1 MKKNMN
7 ENIDPNDVVKRVL
20 LMMKYDLSQTL
31 TENKEKVEPITED
44 TGTAAVVGG
53 GLGAATGYGLASYG
67 LFPGAA
73 STIPGLA
80 GYAGTTGLG
89 VAAETIGGALG
100 IGLTG
105 GAAVIGGAVGLAV
118 IPLVYWYS
126 RKDTGSAD
134 KVKSLFKMC
143 STNPNI
149 NKLPRKI
156 SDREVRDLADD
167 IYDALNHSTLGF
179 MGGTDEDK
187 LYDTFRRISDGTSS
201 DVCALY
207 KRYTSTRGELYED
220 LDSDIDSPDEWEQ
233 IYRPIRNC
241 VEDSLLEL
249 QKHNPC
255 KTGEVLDIK
264 TKTCVKL
271 TLSDD
276 EKLKRAKACGH
287 NSWEEY
293 KKSNWGCLKKG
304 NKNQKKS
311 SQFKVCTGTYSVGCK
326 SQVIRKAQG
335 CLGITA
341 DGLFGPETKGAVV
354 AKLGRSS
361 FTDADVNTI
370 CGTTTQ
376 TTQPVST
383 TPVNEPEEISTET
396 TNINDFLKGL

>member
-1 MKKNMN
+1 MN
-7 ENIDPNDVVKRVL
+7 ENIDPNDVVKRAL

-53 GLGAATGYGLASYG
+53 GLGYAGAATLAAKG
-67 LFPGAA
+67 
-73 STIPGLA
+73 
-80 GYAGTTGLG
+80 GTTLGTSVIIPLSSALG
-89 VAAETIGGALG
+89 VTTTVAAG
-100 IGLTG
+100 I
-105 GAAVIGGAVGLAV
+105 IGGAVGLAV
-118 IPLVYWYS
+118 VPLVYWIT
-126 RKDTGSAD
+126 RKDTGSAE
-134 KVKSLFKMC
+134 KVKGLFRMC
-143 STNPNI
+143 STNPNL

-156 SDREVRDLADD
+156 SDKEIRDLADD
-167 IYDALNHSTLGF
+167 IYDALNYSTLGF
-179 MGGTDEDK
+179 MAGTDEDK

-233 IYRPIRNC
+233 IYRPMRNC

-255 KTGEVLDIK
+255 KAGEIINPK
-264 TKTCVKL
+264 TKTCVTIKK
-271 TLSDD
+271 
-276 EKLKRAKACGH
+276 EKKQITPTP
-287 NSWEEY
+287 
-293 KKSNWGCLKKG
+293 KKST
-304 NKNQKKS
+304 
-311 SQFKVCTGTYSVGCK
+311 QFKMCTGTYSVGCK
-326 SQVIRKAQG
+326 SEVIRKAQG

-354 AKLGRSS
+354 AKLGKSV
-361 FTDADVNTI
+361 FTDADINTI

-376 TTQPVST
+376 TTQQVSP
-383 TPVNEPEEISTET
+383 TPINEPEEIGTET

>member
-1 MKKNMN
+1 MN
-7 ENIDPNDVVKRVL
+7 ENIDPNDVVKRAL

-53 GLGAATGYGLASYG
+53 GLGYAGAATLAAKG
-67 LFPGAA
+67 
-73 STIPGLA
+73 
-80 GYAGTTGLG
+80 GTTLGASVIIPLSSALG
-89 VAAETIGGALG
+89 VTTTVAAG
-100 IGLTG
+100 I
-105 GAAVIGGAVGLAV
+105 IGGAVGLAV
-118 IPLVYWYS
+118 VPLVYWIT
-126 RKDTGSAD
+126 RKDTGSAE
-134 KVKSLFKMC
+134 KVKGLFRMC
-143 STNPNI
+143 STNPNL

-156 SDREVRDLADD
+156 SDKEIRDLADD
-167 IYDALNHSTLGF
+167 IYDALNYSTLGF
-179 MGGTDEDK
+179 MAGTDEDK

-220 LDSDIDSPDEWEQ
+220 LDSDMDSPDEWEQ
-233 IYRPIRNC
+233 IYRPMRNC

-255 KTGEVLDIK
+255 KTGEVLDPK
-264 TKTCVKL
+264 TNTCVKL
-271 TLSDD
+271 TLSDN
-276 EKLKRAKACGH
+276 EKLRKAKTCGH

-293 KKSNWGCLKKG
+293 KKSNWSCLKKG

-311 SQFKVCTGTYSVGCK
+311 TQFKVCTGTYSVGCK

-354 AKLGRSS
+354 AKLGKSA
-361 FTDADVNTI
+361 FTDADINTI

-376 TTQPVST
+376 TTQQVSP
-383 TPVNEPEEISTET
+383 TPINEPEEIGTET

>member
-1 MKKNMN
+1 MN
-7 ENIDPNDVVKRVL
+7 ENMNPNDAVKRVL

-53 GLGAATGYGLASYG
+53 GLGAATGYGLA
-67 LFPGAA
+67 
-73 STIPGLA
+73 

-89 VAAETIGGALG
+89 AVASTIGGTLG
-100 IGLTG
+100 IGLAG
-105 GAAVIGGAVGLAV
+105 GAAVIGGAIGLAV
-118 IPLVYWYS
+118 IPLVYWMV
-126 RKDTGSAD
+126 RKDTGSAE
-134 KVKSLFKMC
+134 KVKGLFKMC

-149 NKLPRKI
+149 TKLPRKI

-179 MGGTDEDK
+179 MAGTDEDK

-220 LDSDIDSPDEWEQ
+220 LDSDINSPDEWEQ
-233 IYRPIRNC
+233 IYRPMRNC

-255 KTGEVLDIK
+255 KAGEIIDPK
-264 TKTCVKL
+264 TKACV
-271 TLSDD
+271 TI
-276 EKLKRAKACGH
+276 
-287 NSWEEY
+287 
-293 KKSNWGCLKKG
+293 KKG
-304 NKNQKKS
+304 KKQIIPVPKKTE

-354 AKLGRSS
+354 SKLGRSS
-361 FTDADVNTI
+361 FTDADINTI
-370 CGTTTQ
+370 CGSTTQ
-376 TTQPVST
+376 TTQQVSP
-383 TPVNEPEEISTET
+383 TPINEPEEIGTET
-396 TNINDFLKGL
+396 TNINDFLKGI